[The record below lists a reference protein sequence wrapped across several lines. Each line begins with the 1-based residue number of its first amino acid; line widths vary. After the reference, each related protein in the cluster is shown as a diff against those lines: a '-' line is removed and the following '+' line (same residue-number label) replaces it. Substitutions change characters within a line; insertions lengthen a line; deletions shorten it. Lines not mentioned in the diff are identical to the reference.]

1 MDLSKYP
8 HSLYTIQWKDG
19 TVAKTCGVQCGLTQH
34 LMNPDGY
41 KSSTATDLI
50 TNREFPAADGFYVF
64 KSSVT
69 TDMGPGFIAFKD
81 RTNAEKFQK
90 GFGGEVVTYEEALK
104 IWAKIKKV
112 GH

>member
-1 MDLSKYP
+1 MHRD
-8 HSLYTIQWKDG
+8 
-19 TVAKTCGVQCGLTQH
+19 AF
-34 LMNPDGY
+34 

-50 TNREFPAADGFYVF
+50 TNRKFPAAEGFFVF

-90 GFGGEVVTYEEALK
+90 GFGGEVLTYEEALK
-104 IWAKIKKV
+104 IWAEFKKV